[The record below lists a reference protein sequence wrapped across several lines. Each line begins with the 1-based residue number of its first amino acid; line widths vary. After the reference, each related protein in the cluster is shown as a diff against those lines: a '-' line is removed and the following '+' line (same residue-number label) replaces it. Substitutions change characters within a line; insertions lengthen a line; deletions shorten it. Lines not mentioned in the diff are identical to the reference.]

1 MDSVLL
7 GFCLVSISITVC
19 LVLLEL
25 GRNGR
30 AKIRIPDTELSELS
44 EVESESWEGSPPEK
58 RIPGRGAD
66 QADFLRHRIEEAL
79 HRQLVQMG
87 YNSEEEQL
95 GFISGLLQDE
105 KKSLS
110 SLNSTELRKLLN
122 GIIVKHEPA
131 EGKILQQSA

>member
-30 AKIRIPDTELSELS
+30 AKIRIPETELSELP
-44 EVESESWEGSPPEK
+44 EVESESWEGTGAKDRTPE
-58 RIPGRGAD
+58 GRTD
-66 QADFLRHRIEEAL
+66 QADFLRQRIEEAL
-79 HRQLVQMG
+79 RRQLVQMG
-87 YNSEEEQL
+87 YDSNEEQL
-95 GFISGLLQDE
+95 NFISELLQDE
-105 KKSLS
+105 KKTLS
-110 SLNSTELRKLLN
+110 SLNPTELRRLLN

-131 EGKILQQSA
+131 KGKVLQQSA

>member
-1 MDSVLL
+1 MDSVLI

-30 AKIRIPDTELSELS
+30 AKIRIPETELSELP
-44 EVESESWEGSPPEK
+44 EVESESWEGISAEK
-58 RIPGRGAD
+58 RTSGRGAD
-66 QADFLRHRIEEAL
+66 QAGFLRQRIEEAL
-79 HRQLVQMG
+79 RRQLVQMG
-87 YNSEEEQL
+87 YDREEDQL
-95 GFISGLLQDE
+95 DFISELLQDE

-110 SLNSTELRKLLN
+110 SLNPTELRRLLN

-131 EGKILQQSA
+131 EGKGLQQSA